1 MFKAEHTTGLD
12 KMRVSELQC
21 ISTLGCRKAEMPALR
36 TTFERRAGQNARSD
50 VCKTLGDP

>member
-1 MFKAEHTTGLD
+1 MVKAERSTGLD

-36 TTFERRAGQNARSD
+36 TTFKRRPGHNALSD
-50 VCKTLGDP
+50 VCKTLSDP